1 MTMFKQLTVLT
12 VLMAPVLMG
21 ERALAFQERH
31 TFDVSVTIPIH
42 EAYVLPSEP
51 DWMGRD
57 QVLAWDLA
65 TARLGRLRKNF
76 DVKNIN
82 GGVAARLGDTPYL
95 LSGRNRI
102 ELQVLFNRVPLTL
115 DSTLVLSADEAR
127 AGRRAELEIA
137 AIEPADGY
145 KGGEY
150 YGTVHLLFDFPAP

>member
-1 MTMFKQLTVLT
+1 MMMFKQLTRLGVLAAC
-12 VLMAPVLMG
+12 M
-21 ERALAFQERH
+21 LAATHTAAIQERH
-31 TFDVSVTIPIH
+31 SFDVSVTIPVH

-51 DWMGRD
+51 DWMGQD
-57 QVLAWDLA
+57 QLLAWNLV
-65 TARLGRLRKNF
+65 TEQLGRLRKNF